1 MPFLTSVRAS
11 RYLGIVITGSL
22 SGISAVSPALLLV
35 RRGIFSLSVLS
46 VEAIG
51 TAAFIVADEETALF
65 FANKMEDFYCGEG

>member
-1 MPFLTSVRAS
+1 MPFLISVRAS

-51 TAAFIVADEETALF
+51 TAVFIVADEETAAGSSDCAELMIE
-65 FANKMEDFYCGEG
+65 ADD